1 MKLDKWI
8 RGAQIW
14 VGIFEEKTMEMFK
27 GSVVGGW
34 QRRAKGQEEGKSFV
48 LFDYKRLSRL

>member
-27 GSVVGGW
+27 GSGGSE
-34 QRRAKGQEEGKSFV
+34 EEGEGTGRGKDV
-48 LFDYKRLSRL
+48 CVV